1 MPEKSIKRRI
11 MDQLLERL
19 SELKNDVNT
28 VDPAIKSVVR
38 TLDPLQAS
46 KEMPSIALTEGT
58 VSEIQRD
65 IQGRTYTFE
74 VMAIVM
80 IRQSKDAA
88 EELEAY
94 IAAMQVKMET
104 NIQIDGL
111 AVVMDDFNCEF
122 FINNLKSPVVGAALS
137 YTVRYR
143 HRRGDPYTAY

>member
-19 SELKNDVNT
+19 SELKNDLNT
-28 VDPAIKSVVR
+28 VDPAIKSVTR

-46 KEMPSIALTEGT
+46 DALPCVRLTEGT
-58 VSEIQRD
+58 VREVSRD
-65 IQGRTYTFE
+65 VQGRTYQFE

-80 IRQSKDAA
+80 IRQTKDAA

-104 NIQIDGL
+104 NIQISGL
-111 AVVMDDFNCEF
+111 AVVMDDFQCEYF
-122 FINNLKSPVVGAALS
+122 LNQLKAPVAGAALS
-137 YTVRYR
+137 YTVQYR
-143 HRRGDPYTAY
+143 HRRGDPYAAY